1 MELAFAGKDLMILVV
16 YRHYIDFGIA
26 VKVIQPI
33 GPYTGWRKWNFPVSA
48 QVRKNGPADILIS
61 KGYKLLFKIFFDLVH
76 DEPGVIQFQFSL
88 IRVDIPEPEAHK
100 VILYEVKPFAGL
112 LWIFLRHR
120 RVLDDKA
127 QIAEG
132 REIRRQA
139 GSLDPHSA
147 GDFTQLMIALRYHS
161 DNGKIVYG

>member
-1 MELAFAGKDLMILVV
+1 MNADWISADTCTLSRRAKENRRIHWLDMELAFAGKDLMILVV

-76 DEPGVIQFQFSL
+76 DEPRELSNSSS
-88 IRVDIPEPEAHK
+88 P
-100 VILYEVKPFAGL
+100 LYG
-112 LWIFLRHR
+112 
-120 RVLDDKA
+120 
-127 QIAEG
+127 
-132 REIRRQA
+132 
-139 GSLDPHSA
+139 
-147 GDFTQLMIALRYHS
+147 
-161 DNGKIVYG
+161 

>member
-1 MELAFAGKDLMILVV
+1 MLIGFLRTPALCPAGQRKPAHPTGLDMELAFAGKDLMILVV

-76 DEPGVIQFQFSL
+76 DEPRELSNSSS
-88 IRVDIPEPEAHK
+88 P
-100 VILYEVKPFAGL
+100 LYG
-112 LWIFLRHR
+112 
-120 RVLDDKA
+120 
-127 QIAEG
+127 
-132 REIRRQA
+132 
-139 GSLDPHSA
+139 
-147 GDFTQLMIALRYHS
+147 
-161 DNGKIVYG
+161 